1 MVASDARSGRQHG
14 GNEFLRRIEHMR
26 VRLPRLD
33 LTLGDVNRIV
43 GEEVKA
49 VRRARRNRLGLCGVI
64 EPPRSGLAAMA
75 GVLR

>member
-1 MVASDARSGRQHG
+1 MGCGDGKWFRSLA
-14 GNEFLRRIEHMR
+14 LRPR
-26 VRLPRLD
+26 RLLD
-33 LTLGDVNRIV
+33 LTLEDVNRIV